1 MTIYNKRKIDMDR
14 DKLKIIYKN
23 LKSLCNALE
32 SEIYSD
38 PEAYTSRPKDVRLGF
53 DLSCDDDDGYPD

>member
-1 MTIYNKRKIDMDR
+1 MDR
-14 DKLKIIYKN
+14 EKLKAIYKN

-38 PEAYTSRPKDVRLGF
+38 PEAYTTRPKDARLGV